1 MIHCLPAEVFNRIS
15 NYVVQNEVIELLVK
29 NGLADNWDAKF
40 SSNDYGE
47 DTRNYEDDEN
57 EDEDE
62 DDENEETQEKEPQ
75 KEEYLPWQVI
85 KKWITFA

>member
-15 NYVVQNEVIELLVK
+15 NYVVQNEIIELLVK

-57 EDEDE
+57 E
-62 DDENEETQEKEPQ
+62 ETQEKEPQ